1 VTETC
6 RYFDSDEW
14 DERLKRHVGRIWDVQ
29 DLVGAY
35 KDEDIDVSEITEE
48 DTEHIFELDMGDVVS
63 IWREAEQALDNISEE
78 CPHDVEKDGLC
89 IFHLPV
95 GKKDDEETKAKLLEK
110 IGQGGKGSKYFLGGK
125 FGELDLAYE
134 ILESEGDTHLI
145 NLRFAEIGEL
155 NMRATTVRQPW
166 DISRSM
172 IRESHLLGTRFETDS
187 YFHSAEFVER
197 SEFRGAEFRRSSYFL
212 NAEFGRESDF
222 LDAEFGGFCIF
233 RGAEFKGDTDFR
245 SAEFKE
251 GSHFADVEFK
261 GDTYFRNAG
270 FGEGSQF
277 NNAEFRGG
285 SEFHRAEF
293 SGDSYFRHAEFGGD
307 SEFREAEFEERA
319 NFYGA
324 RFGGEAGF
332 RETEFGGDS
341 DFGSAE
347 FGAEANFRF
356 VEFGAEAN
364 FDGAEFRGVSYFSRP
379 EFGGEANFRFVEF
392 GGEANFGG
400 AEFGGDSEFKE
411 TEFGE
416 KANFNGAKFGGE
428 ANFYTAEF
436 GGMSQFSDT
445 VFGGDSDFRSV
456 EFGEKAN
463 FRRAEFGGETEFRN
477 TEFGGRESD
486 FRDAEFIDR
495 SDFRDAEFVDRS
507 LFRDAEFGGNSDFSR
522 VGFGGRTD
530 FRDVE
535 FGGEAEFR
543 EAEFGGRSDFNDAEF
558 GGWSDFYRAEF
569 NKSISFDN
577 STLNDVNFGETE
589 ASVIHLEDTIIH
601 EAEIQQPED
610 RSTFHD
616 FTGAT
621 LGDVTIQK
629 ENCDHNLFD
638 YFRFY
643 RTDFDGF
650 DFTDYKDEL
659 GSKPEIHEFG
669 HNSDYEQEETPA
681 GLEATYLKAKDGAKK
696 VGDHELASKFF
707 VKEMQYR
714 RDRYKHEIENDRV
727 GWKRR
732 IKLEFKRGINWL
744 YEVTS
749 GYGEKPRRV
758 IETAVLVVFF
768 FAFLYPLDG
777 IRRVQDGSAQVLTYG
792 SANSFAERLDLLLES
807 FYFSAVT
814 FTTLGYGDLQ
824 PVGYSHA
831 LSVAESAT
839 GALLIALLI
848 FVFGRSV
855 KW

>member
-416 KANFNGAKFGGE
+416 KANF
-428 ANFYTAEF
+428 
-436 GGMSQFSDT
+436 
-445 VFGGDSDFRSV
+445 
-456 EFGEKAN
+456 
-463 FRRAEFGGETEFRN
+463 RRAEFGGETEFRN